1 MNVNRLARGHG
12 EGVGPDGLDALLVG
26 PGLDG
31 LFDIGLDAGFQLGE
45 QFVLLGDGQG
55 QQAVEEPGHRRQVLL
70 ERAFPDQLQ
79 PGGVLEA
86 VHGPARN
93 VAAPQRDVELAQRHL
108 GVGALQ
114 IVAGPEQ
121 GGVAA
126 AHGGLRIALAPG
138 DGAEA
143 VETPGDG
150 GDEAPLALHIRGDR
164 AEQGGRGLVRPMGAA
179 QPLDRLVGPPARL
192 QQVMDTPRGIAAAE
206 IGVIAAPGAAGH
218 GEDEDAFIAG
228 HEGGGLGEVG
238 RGRAVAQRQAFA
250 GCIGDAQAPGASGR

>member
-26 PGLDG
+26 SGLDG

-55 QQAVEEPGHRRQVLL
+55 QQAVEEPGHRRQVFL

-126 AHGGLRIALAPG
+126 AHGGLRIALVPG
-138 DGAEA
+138 
-143 VETPGDG
+143 
-150 GDEAPLALHIRGDR
+150 
-164 AEQGGRGLVRPMGAA
+164 
-179 QPLDRLVGPPARL
+179 
-192 QQVMDTPRGIAAAE
+192 
-206 IGVIAAPGAAGH
+206 
-218 GEDEDAFIAG
+218 
-228 HEGGGLGEVG
+228 
-238 RGRAVAQRQAFA
+238 
-250 GCIGDAQAPGASGR
+250 

>member
-1 MNVNRLARGHG
+1 MNVNRLARGHS

-31 LFDIGLDAGFQLGE
+31 LFDVGLDAGLQLGE
-45 QFVLLGDGQG
+45 QFVLFGDGQG

-108 GVGALQ
+108 GVGAFQ

-164 AEQGGRGLVRPMGAA
+164 AEQGGRGLVRSMGAA
-179 QPLDRLVGPPARL
+179 QSLDRLVGPPARF

-250 GCIGDAQAPGASGR
+250 G